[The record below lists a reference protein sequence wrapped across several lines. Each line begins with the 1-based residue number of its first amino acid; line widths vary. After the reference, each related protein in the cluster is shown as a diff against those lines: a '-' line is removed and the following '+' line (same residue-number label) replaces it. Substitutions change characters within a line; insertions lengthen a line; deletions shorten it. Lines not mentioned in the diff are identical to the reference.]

1 MERQINNAD
10 EKLAFYKKNL
20 KHTKEMYVLVNN
32 GVTEYPLYIFE
43 TNREMSG
50 FAELECFLSD
60 GLTYNKNS
68 KEQAQFMKE
77 QGLTIIGDLA
87 YDVTPVMNLCEFDK
101 HFGNFKVIS
110 KAECAIW
117 LEAQKHRK

>member
-1 MERQINNAD
+1 MERQISNAD

-32 GVTEYPLYIFE
+32 GTTEYPLYIFE
-43 TNREMSG
+43 TNRAMSG
-50 FAELECFLSD
+50 FAELECQLLGGF
-60 GLTYNKNS
+60 TYNKNS
-68 KEQAQFMKE
+68 KEQEKFMKE
-77 QGLTIIGDLA
+77 QGYTIIDDLA
-87 YDVTPVMNLCEFDK
+87 YDIAPLMNLCEFDK